1 MEEHP
6 GNNPDAGK
14 EKAKRARRRHQ
25 GTSATSAT
33 GSRSCAWTIRAP
45 ELAIGAVRMAQCLAG
60 AFRSKAKRRT
70 SRSDPEKLAA
80 TLDPNVGCALNL
92 TAGRRRFRL
101 QGPWLR
107 EVVSKLVAIDPDG
120 AQLAPG
126 RAVQTGIHHVPVLM
140 LARGGLPRHSR
151 PPQLRAERGEWIEDA
166 CLDFLELD

>member
-1 MEEHP
+1 
-6 GNNPDAGK
+6 
-14 EKAKRARRRHQ
+14 
-25 GTSATSAT
+25 
-33 GSRSCAWTIRAP
+33 
-45 ELAIGAVRMAQCLAG
+45 MAQCLAG

-140 LARGGLPRHSR
+140 LR
-151 PPQLRAERGEWIEDA
+151 RAEDCLILVPRSLAQSVGEWIEDA